1 MSEHGE
7 SRHTVGSLATS
18 ALDGG
23 RSAIDAAAAGAKTT
37 AKLAVGTFFAG
48 CNLLLDLGVKAAR
61 RLPLDGGATSIHSG
75 DEADSTGFVDGG
87 TAGQIGWWLPG
98 ERGPQAGSDAIHA
111 ALLKVSEPLHI
122 VRHRGGQA
130 VGVGGRSLIGEGSL
144 HVEPCHPLVAF
155 APALHPSQLGDAA
168 FRNAYG
174 LKYAYLAGAMAN
186 GIGSEEVVE
195 AMSRARMLGFF
206 GSAGLPIA
214 RVEQAIDRLQRNLGD
229 APFGINLIHSPNE
242 PDLESG
248 VVDLYLRRGV
258 KLVDA
263 SAYLDL
269 TLPLI
274 RYRIA
279 GIHQRP
285 DGRVVCPNTVIA
297 KVSRAEVARK
307 FMTPP
312 PANLLAQLVQSGFI
326 TEAQAKLAEHVP
338 VAPDITVEAD
348 SGGHTDNR
356 PAISLLPSMIALRD
370 EVQAKHQYAEPLRV
384 GAAGG
389 ISTPA
394 SAVAAFSMGAAY
406 VMTGSV
412 NQGCLE
418 AGTSQT
424 VREMLAHAGPAD
436 IAMAP
441 AADMFEMGVKVQ
453 VLKWGTLFAVR
464 ARKLYDLYREFDS
477 LEALP
482 PSQRSPLERDFFR
495 CSLEQA
501 WDETRRFF
509 EERDPSQIA
518 RAQREP
524 KHKMALVFRS
534 YLGRSSDWANKGEP
548 SRKADYQIWC
558 GPAMGAFNEWTRGTF
573 LAKPENRSVVTV
585 AMNILLGAVV
595 QFRVNWL
602 RGQGVELAPEATGFR
617 PLERDAIL
625 KLI

>member
-1 MSEHGE
+1 MSEPGD

-18 ALDGG
+18 AIDGG
-23 RSAIDAAAAGAKTT
+23 KSAIDAAAAGAKTT

-61 RLPLDGGATSIHSG
+61 RLPL
-75 DEADSTGFVDGG
+75 EAAGRA
-87 TAGQIGWWLPG
+87 TAGNGNTPSGVTGEVADQIGWWLPDG
-98 ERGPQAGSDAIHA
+98 TGPESGIDAVRK
-111 ALLKVSEPLHI
+111 ALQSVTRPVHI
-122 VRHRGGQA
+122 VRHRGTEA
-130 VGVGGRSLIGEGSL
+130 VGIGGRSLLGKGSL
-144 HVEPCHPLVAF
+144 HVEPCYPLVAL
-155 APALHPSQLGDAA
+155 APAMHPSQLGDAA
-168 FRNAYG
+168 FRKAYG

-186 GIGSEEVVE
+186 GIGSEGIVE
-195 AMSRARMLGFF
+195 AMSRAGMLAFF
-206 GSAGLPIA
+206 GSAGLPIP
-214 RVEQAIDRLQRNLGD
+214 RVEKAIDRLQRNLGNS
-229 APFGINLIHSPNE
+229 PFGINLIHSPNE
-242 PDLESG
+242 PELENG

-274 RYRIA
+274 RYRVA
-279 GIHQRP
+279 GIHKSP
-285 DGRVVCPNTVIA
+285 DGGVVCPNTVIA

-307 FMTPP
+307 FMSPP
-312 PANLLAQLVQSGFI
+312 PANLLSQLVQSGFI
-326 TEAQAKLAEHVP
+326 TEEQAKLAERVP

-370 EVQAKHQYAEPLRV
+370 ELQAKYQYAEPLRV

-406 VMTGSV
+406 IMTGSV

-424 VREMLAHAGPAD
+424 VREMLAQAGPAD
-436 IAMAP
+436 VAMAP
-441 AADMFEMGVKVQ
+441 AADMFEMGVKLQ

-464 ARKLYDLYREFDS
+464 ARKLYDLYREYDS
-477 LEALP
+477 LDALP
-482 PSQRSPLERDFFR
+482 PSQRAPLERDFFR
-495 CSLEQA
+495 CTLDEA
-501 WDETRRFF
+501 WADTRRFF
-509 EERDPSQIA
+509 EERDASQIA
-518 RAQREP
+518 RAECDP

-534 YLGRSSDWANKGEP
+534 YLGRSSEWANSGEP
-548 SRKADYQIWC
+548 TRKADYQIWC

-585 AMNILLGAVV
+585 AMNILLGAAI
-595 QFRVNWL
+595 RLRINWL
-602 RGQGVELAPEATGFR
+602 QGQGANLPPEATAIR
-617 PLERDAIL
+617 PLEHDAIM
-625 KLI
+625 KLL